1 MESKE
6 LRQLYNEMRAKEMK
20 PKKLALILHLDNGS
34 KYLDGQK
41 ISEIDYLAMKMD
53 SRLKVID
60 LGKKPNNK
68 RK

>member
-1 MESKE
+1 MEM
-6 LRQLYNEMRAKEMK
+6 Q
-20 PKKLALILHLDNGS
+20 PKKLALILHLDNGP

-53 SRLKVID
+53 NRLKVID